1 MNCSYLAFE
10 GIDGSGKTTLIDEL
24 SKKLTES
31 NVDFNIV
38 REPGGSKLGEGIR
51 ELLLSHDYDVDP
63 TSEALLMSASRAQL
77 IQEIVKPAINNG
89 QVVITDRSAYS
100 SVAYQGVG
108 RDLGYQKIYEL
119 NDLAI
124 DSFWP
129 EKVILLDIDPKISL
143 SRQKV
148 ADRIGSGE
156 ISFFNKV
163 RDGYLQ
169 LAEDFSD
176 TFLVLNAE
184 DSQQQNFKKA
194 SEWLDLAKS

>member
-31 NVDFNIV
+31 NVNFNIV

-77 IQEIVKPAINNG
+77 IQEIVKPAINDG

-176 TFLVLNAE
+176 KFLVLNAE

>member
-124 DSFWP
+124 ESFWP

-176 TFLVLNAE
+176 KFLVLNAE

>member
-77 IQEIVKPAINNG
+77 IQEIVRPAINNG

-176 TFLVLNAE
+176 KFLVLNAE
-184 DSQQQNFKKA
+184 DSQQQNFKKV

>member
-10 GIDGSGKTTLIDEL
+10 GIDGSGKTTLINEL
-24 SKKLTES
+24 SNKLTES
-31 NVDFNIV
+31 NLDFKIV

-51 ELLLSHDYDVDP
+51 ELLLSHDYNVEP

-89 QVVITDRSAYS
+89 QLVITDRSAYS

-129 EKVILLDIDPKISL
+129 EKVILLDIDPKVSL

-176 TFLVLNAE
+176 KFLVLNAE

>member
-77 IQEIVKPAINNG
+77 IQEIVRPAINNG

-176 TFLVLNAE
+176 KFLVLNAE

>member
-10 GIDGSGKTTLIDEL
+10 GIDGSGKTTLINEL
-24 SKKLTES
+24 SNKLTES
-31 NVDFNIV
+31 NVDFKIV

-51 ELLLSHDYDVDP
+51 ELLLSHDYNVEP

-89 QVVITDRSAYS
+89 QLVITDRSAYS

-119 NDLAI
+119 NDFAI

-129 EKVILLDIDPKISL
+129 EKVILLDIDPKVSL

-176 TFLVLNAE
+176 KFLVLNAE

>member
-10 GIDGSGKTTLIDEL
+10 GIDGSGKTTLINEL
-24 SKKLTES
+24 SNKLTES
-31 NVDFNIV
+31 NVDFKIV
-38 REPGGSKLGEGIR
+38 REPGGSKLGEEIR
-51 ELLLSHDYDVDP
+51 ELLLSHDYNVEP

-89 QVVITDRSAYS
+89 QLVITDRSAYS

-129 EKVILLDIDPKISL
+129 EKVILLDIDPKVSL

-176 TFLVLNAE
+176 KFLVLNAE

>member
-24 SKKLTES
+24 SNKLTES
-31 NVDFNIV
+31 NVDFKIV

-51 ELLLSHDYDVDP
+51 ELLLSHDYNVEP

-129 EKVILLDIDPKISL
+129 EKIILLDIDPTISL
-143 SRQKV
+143 SRQKI

-176 TFLVLNAE
+176 KFLVLNAE

-194 SEWLDLAKS
+194 SEWLNLAKS

>member
-176 TFLVLNAE
+176 KFLVLNAE
-184 DSQQQNFKKA
+184 DSHQQNFKKA

>member
-24 SKKLTES
+24 SKKLIES

-129 EKVILLDIDPKISL
+129 EKIILLDIDPKISL

-176 TFLVLNAE
+176 KFLVLNAE

>member
-176 TFLVLNAE
+176 KFLVLNAE
-184 DSQQQNFKKA
+184 ESQQQNFKKA